1 MKYSRGVLASF
12 VTTAVLVSCV
22 LSSTADQEVH
32 RHNNHHEEAEW
43 ESLSSVHES
52 KENNLRVS
60 AYYIDYLIIIVIII

>member
-12 VTTAVLVSCV
+12 VTTAVLSCV

-32 RHNNHHEEAEW
+32 RHSNHHEEAEW
-43 ESLSSVHES
+43 EPLSSVHES

-60 AYYIDYLIIIVIII
+60 AYYYIDYLIIIIVII